1 MTASGP
7 VSAMERTSEKS
18 ITVAG
23 ITATLIRKNVKN
35 LRVTIVPPDGE
46 VRVTA
51 PKRMPETLIRV
62 FLLDKADWIRAHAEK
77 VRKSH
82 SDEPRQFQ
90 SGETLRLFGQV
101 YPLCVLENQ
110 KKNGVTLDAG
120 RIVLSLRGDAPK
132 EKREAILNEWLRE
145 RLKAEIEHYL
155 PLWSDYTGLVPSEWA
170 VRDMTSRWGSCN
182 TKTRKINLNLQLV
195 HYPLKCLEYV
205 ILHELCHIRVRGH
218 GADFKALLD
227 RFMPD
232 WKARKKLLNG

>member
-1 MTASGP
+1 MN
-7 VSAMERTSEKS
+7 EKR

-23 ITATLIRKNVKN
+23 IEATLIRKSVKN

-51 PKRMPETLIRV
+51 PKLMPEALIRA
-62 FLLDKADWIRAHAEK
+62 FLLQKADWIRTHAEK

-82 SDEPRQFQ
+82 ANEPKQFE
-90 SGETLRLFGQV
+90 SGETVRLFGQV

-110 KKNGVTLDAG
+110 KKNGVTLETD
-120 RIVLSLRGDAPK
+120 RIVLSLKGDASK
-132 EKREAILNEWLRE
+132 EKREAILNDWLRE
-145 RLKAEIEHYL
+145 RLKAEIGHFL
-155 PLWSDYTGLVPSEWA
+155 PLWSAHTGLVPSTWA

-182 TKTRKINLNLQLV
+182 TKTKKINLNLQLV
-195 HYPLKCLEYV
+195 HYPLICLEYV
-205 ILHELCHIRVRGH
+205 ILHELCHIRVHGH

-227 RFMPD
+227 RYMPD

>member
-1 MTASGP
+1 M
-7 VSAMERTSEKS
+7 SEKR

-23 ITATLIRKNVKN
+23 IEATLNRKSVKN

-46 VRVTA
+46 VRVSA
-51 PKRMPETLIRV
+51 PKLMPEALIRA
-62 FLLDKADWIRAHAEK
+62 FLIQKADWIRAHAEK

-82 SDEPRQFQ
+82 ANEPKQYA
-90 SGETLRLFGQV
+90 SGETVRLFGQV

-110 KKNGVTLDAG
+110 KKNGVALEPD
-120 RIVLSLRGDAPK
+120 RIVLSLRGDVPK
-132 EKREAILNEWLRE
+132 EKREAILNDWLRE
-145 RLKAEIEHYL
+145 RLKAEIGHFL
-155 PLWSDYTGLVPSEWA
+155 PLWSETTGLVPSEWA

-195 HYPLKCLEYV
+195 HYPLICLEYV
-205 ILHELCHIRVRGH
+205 ILHELCHIRVHGH

>member
-1 MTASGP
+1 M
-7 VSAMERTSEKS
+7 SEKR

-23 ITATLIRKNVKN
+23 IEATLLRKKVKN

-46 VRVTA
+46 VRVSA
-51 PKRMPETLIRV
+51 PKLMPEALIRA
-62 FLLDKADWIRAHAEK
+62 FLLQKADWIRTHAEK

-82 SDEPRQFQ
+82 ANEPKRYE
-90 SGETLRLFGQV
+90 SGETVRLFGQA
-101 YPLCVLENQ
+101 YPLCVLEDQ
-110 KKNGVTLDAG
+110 KKNGVMPEAD
-120 RIVLSLRGDAPK
+120 RIVLSLKGDAPK
-132 EKREAILNEWLRE
+132 EKREAILNDWLRE

-155 PLWSDYTGLVPSEWA
+155 PLWSGLTGLVPSTWA

-195 HYPLKCLEYV
+195 HYPPICLEYV
-205 ILHELCHIRVRGH
+205 ILHELCHIKVHGH

-227 RFMPD
+227 RYMPD